1 MKKIAVT
8 SERSY
13 EVEIGRSYLEALIEI
28 AQGRERVAVIYSEA
42 MKEQIPTFDF
52 GGAEAFY
59 FGIADGEAGKSAR
72 TLESIWNWLGAAGF
86 TRSDLIIGIGGGAV
100 TDLAGYA
107 AASWLRGLD
116 WVAIPTTVAGMVD
129 AAVGGKT
136 GINSDYGKNLIGA
149 FHSPIKVI
157 ADTAWLE
164 TLSDRDF
171 VAGLAEVVKCGFI
184 ADGQILTMVEGLT
197 LNLIRSSKELT
208 QELIE
213 RAVQVKAD
221 VVSGDFKESFN
232 REILN
237 YGHTFGHALEADTGF
252 SDRLFHGE
260 AVAAGMALAFRY
272 SVRLGLCAAE
282 DAQRVSQLLKAAG
295 LPTTLS
301 DAGVTANGA
310 LLVDY
315 MRHDKKM
322 SGGTLPFLL
331 ARGIGQTFLSKDV
344 VLDDVA
350 AFLDDEAQS

>member
-1 MKKIAVT
+1 MKKIAIT

-59 FGIADGEAGKSAR
+59 FGIPDGEAGKSAR

-157 ADTAWLE
+157 ADTAWLK

-171 VAGLAEVVKCGFI
+171 AAGLAEVVKCGFI
-184 ADGQILTMVEGLT
+184 ADAQILTKVEGLT
-197 LNLIRSSKELT
+197 LDQIRSSKELT

-221 VVSGDFKESFN
+221 VVAGDFKESFN

-237 YGHTFGHALEADTGF
+237 YGHTFGHAVEIHSQYSL
-252 SDRLFHGE
+252 RHGE
-260 AVAAGMALAFRY
+260 CVSIGMAFIAHLSFESGLISQELLERHL
-272 SVRLGLCAAE
+272 SVLRGLQLPVQYKQGEWPELFSAMKLDKKSRGNNLRFVVITEIGKTQRLENPDEAALRSAYE
-282 DAQRVSQLLKAAG
+282 KVSQ
-295 LPTTLS
+295 
-301 DAGVTANGA
+301 
-310 LLVDY
+310 
-315 MRHDKKM
+315 
-322 SGGTLPFLL
+322 
-331 ARGIGQTFLSKDV
+331 
-344 VLDDVA
+344 
-350 AFLDDEAQS
+350 